1 MSVFER
7 MSSKINVIGKNYIA
21 LGIEGGGTHTVAV
34 WADPSGREIQRKE
47 FGCGNVRLLNDKELI
62 SLLTQIRESG
72 HNIPIPVHSIC
83 AGMAGA
89 VNDADKERV
98 KKAIISV
105 FGTVYTA
112 VCSDLQTPLYAAEIP
127 EGSFPVLVL
136 SGTGSCCYTE
146 SPDGL
151 HTYKS
156 GGWGHLLGDRG
167 SAYQIGIRSLRTCL
181 TLLDTTGELPVLGQR
196 LLAFQLLNSPED
208 WINWSLKAAKSDI
221 ARLSQITGECAA
233 NGCPV
238 SLKILKG
245 CAAEL
250 AADALA
256 CCGNYRKE
264 NKEASPVFLLSG
276 GLLKKSEI
284 YQRLVSEEITREIPQ
299 AKITPLETESVHG
312 AVKKALALLGG
323 SVHLQDAFSDN
334 NVIQPSPAA
343 SSVTEQRNP
352 RSMHLSELSVADAV
366 QLMIDEEQYITQA
379 IQTQKEA
386 IVRLVEVVSNA
397 FKNGGRLFYA
407 GAGTSGRLGV
417 LDASECPP
425 TFGVNPEQVQGII
438 AGGYEALWRASEG
451 AEDSPQSGEGA
462 AISRGITKR
471 DVVIGIAA
479 SGTTPFVQGVLS
491 RSKRIG
497 AFTTLL
503 CFNPNRKP
511 YPENEPDMVLAV
523 PTGPEILTGSTRLKS
538 GTATKVILNII
549 TTLSMVQI
557 GKVMSNLMIDVRAT
571 NVKLRDRAIRIFCQL
586 IDCSREEA
594 QAALEANEWNIRRG
608 IQALKKA
615 R

>member
-1 MSVFER
+1 
-7 MSSKINVIGKNYIA
+7 MSSKINTIDNNFIA

-34 WADPSGREIQRKE
+34 WVDPNGREIQRKE
-47 FGCGNVRLLNDKELI
+47 FGCGNVRLLNQEELND
-62 SLLTQIRESG
+62 LLTQISDSG
-72 HNIPIPVHSIC
+72 QNLPVRGIC

-89 VNDADKERV
+89 VNKDDKERV
-98 KKAIISV
+98 KDAILTV
-105 FGTVYTA
+105 FGNVPIE

-127 EGSFPVLVL
+127 EGSFPILVL

-146 SPDGL
+146 SADGL
-151 HTYKS
+151 RTYKS

-167 SAYQIGIRSLRTCL
+167 SAYQVGIRALRTCL
-181 TLLDTTGELPVLGQR
+181 TLLDTTGELPLLGQKI
-196 LLAFQLLNSPED
+196 LSFQLLNTPED
-208 WINWSLKAAKSDI
+208 WINWSLKASKSDI
-221 ARLSQITGECAA
+221 AQLSKVVSECAG

-238 SLKILKG
+238 SLQILKG

-256 CCGNYRKE
+256 CCRNYRRE
-264 NKEASPVFLLSG
+264 NKDATPVFLLSG
-276 GLLKKSEI
+276 GLMKKSTV
-284 YQRLVSEEITREIPQ
+284 YQKLVSEEITREIPQ
-299 AKITPLETESVHG
+299 ARIIPLQTESVHG
-312 AVKKALALLGG
+312 AVKRVLTLLGQPLPPEETL
-323 SVHLQDAFSDN
+323 SVDKHI
-334 NVIQPSPAA
+334 IQPSPAA

-352 RSMHLSELSVADAV
+352 RSMKLSELSVPDAV

-379 IQTQKEA
+379 VQTQKEA

-425 TFGVNPEQVQGII
+425 TFGVSPEMVQGII

-451 AEDSPQSGEGA
+451 AEDSPLNGEEA
-462 AISRGITKR
+462 AISRGITQK

-491 RSKRIG
+491 QAKRIG

-511 YPENEPDMVLAV
+511 YPQNEPDIVLAV

-538 GTATKVILNII
+538 GTATKVILNMI

-586 IDCSREEA
+586 TECSREEA
-594 QAALEANEWNIRRG
+594 QTALEANDWNIRRG
-608 IQALKKA
+608 IRSLKKVN
-615 R
+615 

>member
-1 MSVFER
+1 M
-7 MSSKINVIGKNYIA
+7 
-21 LGIEGGGTHTVAV
+21 
-34 WADPSGREIQRKE
+34 
-47 FGCGNVRLLNDKELI
+47 
-62 SLLTQIRESG
+62 
-72 HNIPIPVHSIC
+72 
-83 AGMAGA
+83 
-89 VNDADKERV
+89 
-98 KKAIISV
+98 
-105 FGTVYTA
+105 
-112 VCSDLQTPLYAAEIP
+112 
-127 EGSFPVLVL
+127 
-136 SGTGSCCYTE
+136 
-146 SPDGL
+146 
-151 HTYKS
+151 
-156 GGWGHLLGDRG
+156 
-167 SAYQIGIRSLRTCL
+167 
-181 TLLDTTGELPVLGQR
+181 
-196 LLAFQLLNSPED
+196 
-208 WINWSLKAAKSDI
+208 
-221 ARLSQITGECAA
+221 
-233 NGCPV
+233 
-238 SLKILKG
+238 
-245 CAAEL
+245 
-250 AADALA
+250 
-256 CCGNYRKE
+256 
-264 NKEASPVFLLSG
+264 
-276 GLLKKSEI
+276 
-284 YQRLVSEEITREIPQ
+284 
-299 AKITPLETESVHG
+299 
-312 AVKKALALLGG
+312 
-323 SVHLQDAFSDN
+323 
-334 NVIQPSPAA
+334 
-343 SSVTEQRNP
+343 
-352 RSMHLSELSVADAV
+352 
-366 QLMIDEEQYITQA
+366 
-379 IQTQKEA
+379 
-386 IVRLVEVVSNA
+386 
-397 FKNGGRLFYA
+397 
-407 GAGTSGRLGV
+407 

-586 IDCSREEA
+586 TDCSREEA